1 MATVALDE
9 ASFGE
14 TVQNN
19 DMVLIDFWAE
29 WCGPCRM
36 FGPVYEKVS
45 DEFPGV
51 VFGKVDTED
60 QQGLGAAFSITSIP
74 TLMAI
79 REGVVL
85 FSQPGAL
92 PEPELR
98 KLVTALQEVDMTA
111 VHAEIAKQQEQGYG
125 GTDESTGS

>member
-9 ASFGE
+9 ATFSD

-45 DEFPGV
+45 EEFPGV

-98 KLVTALQEVDMTA
+98 KLVTALQEIDMSA
-111 VHAEIAKQQEQGYG
+111 VHAEIAKQQEQGASS
-125 GTDESTGS
+125 DEA